1 MPGIRYTKLSGF
13 TLVEAMVTVAI
24 FAILMVSATDIF
36 LSIVRS
42 QRNTLSSKNAQEA
55 VNYALEVMSKELRMA
70 KVDNGYCGAA
80 QKVYA
85 IFDEN
90 GQPAKSG
97 NGSTIKFRNY
107 EDECVVYEL
116 DNSSDRLKV
125 TRNGSWAY
133 MTPANITISDL
144 SFYVQYSDIQTEQ
157 PLVTVRFILSYFNSE
172 TGQQT
177 MQVQTSISSR
187 SYENYEF
194 GG

>member
-13 TLVEAMVTVAI
+13 TLVEAMVSVAI

-55 VNYALEVMSKELRMA
+55 VNYALEIMSKELRMA

-85 IFDEN
+85 VFDEN
-90 GQPAKSG
+90 GQLVESG
-97 NGSTIKFRNY
+97 DGLTIKFRNY
-107 EDECVVYEL
+107 EDKCVVYEL
-116 DNSSDRLKV
+116 DNPSGRLKV
-125 TRNGSWAY
+125 TRDGSWAY
-133 MTPANITISDL
+133 MTPANITISNL
-144 SFYVQYSDIQTEQ
+144 SFYIQHSDIQIGQ
-157 PLVTVRFILSYFNSE
+157 PIITVRFILSYFNSE

>member
-13 TLVEAMVTVAI
+13 TLVEAMVSVAI

-55 VNYALEVMSKELRMA
+55 VNYALEIMSKELRMA
-70 KVDNGYCGAA
+70 KVDDGYCEAA

-85 IFDEN
+85 VFDEN
-90 GQPAKSG
+90 GQPVESEDG
-97 NGSTIKFRNY
+97 PTIKFRNY
-107 EDECVVYEL
+107 EDKCVVYEL
-116 DNSSDRLKV
+116 DNPSGRLKV
-125 TRNGSWAY
+125 TRDGSWAY
-133 MTPANITISDL
+133 MTPANITISNL
-144 SFYVQYSDIQTEQ
+144 SFYIQHSDIQIGQ
-157 PLVTVRFILSYFNSE
+157 PIITVRFILSYFNSE
-172 TGQQT
+172 AGQQT

>member
-1 MPGIRYTKLSGF
+1 LSGF

-70 KVDNGYCGAA
+70 KVDDGYCGAA

-85 IFDEN
+85 VFDEN
-90 GQPAKSG
+90 GQPVDSG

-116 DNSSDRLKV
+116 DNSNGRLKV

-133 MTPANITISDL
+133 MTPVNITINNL
-144 SFYVQYSDIQTEQ
+144 SFYVQYSDIQSEQ